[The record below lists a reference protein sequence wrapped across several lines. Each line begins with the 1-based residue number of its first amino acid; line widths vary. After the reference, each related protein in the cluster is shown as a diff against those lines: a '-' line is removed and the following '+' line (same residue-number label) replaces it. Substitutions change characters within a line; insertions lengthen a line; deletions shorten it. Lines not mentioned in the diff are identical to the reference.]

1 MSVLKRANRYTK
13 KDKLSL
19 YKGQINQNGTF
30 FQAEYLRD
38 YISQVLLTDIKS
50 PPYIEA
56 IKIVVFRV

>member
-1 MSVLKRANRYTK
+1 MKRANRYTK

-19 YKGQINQNGTF
+19 YKGQIIQNDTD

-50 PPYIEA
+50 LLYIEA
-56 IKIVVFRV
+56 IKTVVFRV

>member
-1 MSVLKRANRYTK
+1 MKFVVYRAK

-19 YKGQINQNGTF
+19 YKGQIIQNGAD

-50 PPYIEA
+50 LPSIF
-56 IKIVVFRV
+56 IKCHLKTLPSSQ

>member
-1 MSVLKRANRYTK
+1 MA
-13 KDKLSL
+13 
-19 YKGQINQNGTF
+19 QI

-50 PPYIEA
+50 LLYIET